1 MCGFVHSSFRNAGT
15 LLFLPGY
22 TFCCHC
28 AQDKESSCTVTSA
41 IAWAAVVTMYLKSN
55 CAHKAKDKMLCC
67 AIDLHQQAVC
77 CQPWPV
83 CVCHAF
89 LYSNIPVPG
98 LYAQTSSDYG
108 VCCTN
113 PLNVSS
119 FWDFHQRFMFD
130 ILGVCL
136 VELHLTPCSNSAR
149 KCWNLAVCT
158 AVCWNL
164 AVMWHCSTCSLWRHW
179 LGQNC
184 KLCTVTQAEF
194 LTPLCGTASE
204 FTRAHKDKSATF
216 I

>member
-1 MCGFVHSSFRNAGT
+1 MRTRPRTKCYAVPLTYISK
-15 LLFLPGY
+15 
-22 TFCCHC
+22 
-28 AQDKESSCTVTSA
+28 QSA
-41 IAWAAVVTMYLKSN
+41 VSL
-55 CAHKAKDKMLCC
+55 D
-67 AIDLHQQAVC
+67 Q
-77 CQPWPV
+77 

-113 PLNVSS
+113 PLKVSS

-216 I
+216 V